1 MSKVL
6 PAIACAVLI
15 TSACT
20 SGPVPRTFL
29 LGTRVPDATSP
40 TVGSDGVP
48 VQLQTVTVPDYLDT
62 EDILLRE
69 GAHGL
74 AASPG
79 ARWGERLSAGMTHA
93 LAAALVTRLPDYR
106 VAPARPPDPLAR
118 QVLVDVTAFD
128 VGRDG
133 RCELRASWTISV
145 PGSAFPAL
153 RRQAVFVT
161 PAAGAS
167 PALDATVVAAMAATV
182 DRLADA
188 LALDIAAPGSPQV
201 TSAR

>member
-1 MSKVL
+1 MIRSLTMTACVL
-6 PAIACAVLI
+6 LMMGGC
-15 TSACT
+15 S
-20 SGPVPRTFL
+20 SGPAPRTFL
-29 LGTRVPDATSP
+29 LDPPLQYAAAPAAGPAGPLIQVP
-40 TVGSDGVP
+40 TVT
-48 VQLQTVTVPDYLDT
+48 LPDYLDT

-74 AASPG
+74 TASAG

-93 LAAALVTRLPDYR
+93 LTAALVNRLSDYR
-106 VAPARPPDPLAR
+106 VIPARPADPLAR

-133 RCELRASWTISV
+133 RCELRASWTITT
-145 PGSAFPAL
+145 PGAVSPAL
-153 RRQAVFVT
+153 ARQAVFVT

-167 PALDATVVAAMAATV
+167 HAADATVVAAMAATV

-188 LALDIAAPGSPQV
+188 LALDIAAPGSAQV